1 MHVTHDKRV
10 LGKTLVLAEA
20 LRQGKSTTLAQSLR
34 TELGQPKKKKIELY
48 SGRKGEG
55 NHLSERSLTV
65 ALALSLTVALA

>member
-34 TELGQPKKKKIELY
+34 TELGQLKTKKIELY
-48 SGRKGEG
+48 SGSKDEG
-55 NHLSERSLTV
+55 NLSERSLTV

>member
-48 SGRKGEG
+48 NGSKGEG
-55 NHLSERSLTV
+55 NLGERSLTV